1 MIKYLVPKGNIIT
14 LKKNVPNSLKVDGTK
29 IDRILRE
36 INQRIKDLKNPIK
49 RSTLMNIYA
58 QFTE

>member
-36 INQRIKDLKNPIK
+36 IRELKI
-49 RSTLMNIYA
+49 
-58 QFTE
+58 